1 MASTIKAKKCSS
13 LVPPQVFILSR
24 PFSNFLVWYFRVDH
38 VSSIRC
44 LHSLILKKSSSSP
57 REEDFNACLS
67 KGPTW
72 NSNPNLNQNQ
82 DISNPNCIKVGV
94 KIQNVHC
101 MYFESKVIVTM
112 MTSSKLKN
120 ANIWCSKRDRPWNI
134 RLKNY

>member
-1 MASTIKAKKCSS
+1 MFN
-13 LVPPQVFILSR
+13 PMILH
-24 PFSNFLVWYFRVDH
+24 NFLELYWAANYVILPQICFNLNKSCRSTTGP
-38 VSSIRC
+38 VSIAPVLWNWSHNYLEGRR
-44 LHSLILKKSSSSP
+44 LLRLVY
-57 REEDFNACLS
+57 L

-82 DISNPNCIKVGV
+82 DISYSNCIKVGV